1 VFATKG
7 SFTPFL
13 AAWIPN
19 IVFGIIAYYLYRRA
33 AR

>member
-7 SFTPFL
+7 NFTPFL
-13 AAWIPN
+13 AAWMPN
-19 IVFGIIAYYLYRRA
+19 LIFGILSFYLYRRA